1 MFPIRD
7 HNPSTRFPIVTY
19 TLIGICCAVWIYEV
33 SLGMS
38 LDHFFDAYALTPAEV
53 SSGTDLYT
61 LITSMFMH
69 GGWMHIIGNMLFLK
83 IFGDNLE
90 DRMGHIKFLLF
101 YLITGLIASAA
112 HIYTDASSVI
122 PTVGASGAIAGV
134 MGAYLLLYP
143 KARIDMFIP
152 LGGFRLIP
160 MPAVAMLGYWFVA
173 QLFSGVGSLAMSAGD
188 GGGVAYWAHIGGFLA
203 GVLFIL
209 PWRKKRSAQSKSAAA

>member
-7 HNPSTRFPIVTY
+7 HNPSVRTPIVTY
-19 TLIGICCAVWIYEV
+19 SIIVICCVVWLYEV
-33 SLGMS
+33 TLGTS
-38 LDHFFDAYALTPAEV
+38 INQFYDLYALTPADIM
-53 SSGTDLYT
+53 SGNKYFT
-61 LITSMFMH
+61 LISSMFMH

-101 YLITGLIASAA
+101 YLTTGLIASAA
-112 HIYTDASSVI
+112 HILTDTSSAI

-143 KARIDMFIP
+143 KARIDLFMP
-152 LGGFRLIP
+152 LNGLRLVP
-160 MPAVAMLGYWFVA
+160 MPAIAMLGYWFVA
-173 QLFSGVGSLAMSAGD
+173 QLFSGVGSLATSAGG

-209 PWRKKRSAQSKSAAA
+209 PWKNKVVKEVTSL